1 MTRGKRSLP
10 AFRRR
15 AGLYLALIFLSFLCL
30 AMWPAPQAEA
40 ALAKV
45 TKVTLEE
52 TPGGLQLVITTSH
65 PVRYE
70 RRTFKPDWII
80 VDVFEAELGIPAGTL
95 PIVRGVVTKV
105 RVGQFT
111 PDVVRVV
118 VELAQPVQ
126 SRVSTWP
133 RR

>member
-1 MTRGKRSLP
+1 MTRDRQSP
-10 AFRRR
+10 PTSCRR
-15 AGLYLALIFLSFLCL
+15 AGIYAALIFMIFICL
-30 AMWPAPQAEA
+30 AMWPVPQAEA

-45 TKVTLEE
+45 TGVTLEE
-52 TPGGLQLVITTSH
+52 TPSGLQLVITTSH

-126 SRVSTWP
+126 SRVSILPP
-133 RR
+133 R